1 MKFPRFTCW
10 FLFAAG
16 AISLLSC
23 KRLIP
28 QERENIGPESDIN
41 QAVFSPTL
49 GRTTTYEDIFSK
61 QSTTYPATFKILNF
75 RRRSGDAARE
85 LETVVPVTVWKQAY
99 TGKETSL
106 QEIENKRT
114 KENHQL
120 FEIGEHSGDLTLW
133 AEASS
138 RLFRSQP
145 DSGYLF
151 DLEVS
156 NSGGRRYFQALRL
169 MPMKEIPFEP
179 TNIDQLT
186 GMPTRA
192 YVFPSTVNM
201 KGDSTGRTLSASD
214 VRVYIRKVDDGGKN
228 EHKLTIRFLD
238 KQDRFINPDR
248 FSNTNWAGLLHG
260 FNMVKNATG
269 VTYDVAYPIPLARLR
284 TLYTTSSG
292 EMATLRFSYFRTVV
306 GGETRENYLGLDFRI
321 FEPGNWEIVFKF
333 VNDNP
338 RFTND

>member
-1 MKFPRFTCW
+1 MKFSRFTYW
-10 FLFAAG
+10 ILFAAG
-16 AISLLSC
+16 MISALSC

-28 QERENIGPESDIN
+28 QERENIGLESDIN
-41 QAVFSPTL
+41 QGVFSPTL
-49 GRTTTYEDIFSK
+49 GRTTTFIDIFSK

-85 LETVVPVTVWKQAY
+85 LETVIPVLVWKQAY

-106 QEIENKRT
+106 DEIERKRA

-120 FEIGEHSGDLTLW
+120 FEIGERSGDLTMW
-133 AEASS
+133 AEATSAM
-138 RLFRSQP
+138 FRSQP

-156 NSGGRRYFQALRL
+156 NSGGRRYFQALQL

-186 GMPTRA
+186 GMPVREFV
-192 YVFPSTVNM
+192 YPSAVNM
-201 KGDSTGRTLSASD
+201 KGDSTGRELSSGD

-228 EHKLTIRFLD
+228 SNKLTIRFLD
-238 KQDRFINPDR
+238 RHDQFINPDK

-269 VTYDVAYPIPLARLR
+269 VTFDVAYPIPLAKLR
-284 TLYTTSSG
+284 TIYTTASG
-292 EMATLRFSYFRTVV
+292 EMAALRFSYLRTVI
-306 GGETRENYLGLDFRI
+306 GGETKENYLGLNFRI